1 MQPLSCGLVSAGLTA
16 RGGRGAEPLPR
27 PGLWEVRPQ
36 VRGMLM
42 SRAGLGE
49 VSTVKVVH
57 TAGREPLEGKSAPW
71 ASTEQ

>member
-1 MQPLSCGLVSAGLTA
+1 MLSPYPV
-16 RGGRGAEPLPR
+16 